1 MSHIQQLNY
10 ILFIPI
16 LVVGYVQAQPISK
29 QEAAEM
35 AIQYVLGISD
45 LQQRKQALVDQDID
59 TTNIRT
65 FATCGKARFYIV
77 NMPDSGWVI
86 ISGDERILPILAT
99 SPSGTFPLDNDIPP
113 AMLGLLNDYAD
124 EIAFVQ
130 DSCPEAT
137 INSGWL
143 AFREGVY
150 TISSSYN
157 GKNSSVYHSSNLL
170 STSRGEVQ
178 WNQNGCV
185 IDNGSN
191 DYCNYVYNKFCPVCT
206 IGSCGKSYVG
216 CVAVA
221 IAQIMWYWQWPY
233 YAYIP
238 SEISVNGTPSS
249 VLELHL
255 YDWKQMPPYLTT
267 STPLLQVDAVAGF
280 LRDCG
285 YAAHMKYCIE
295 DGSSSSISY
304 AKNALEDY
312 FGYEISAVRS
322 KSTTTNWIGKIK
334 DEIDNGRP
342 LYYRGSGTGGH
353 AFVVD
358 GYNESNLFHINWGW
372 GGLYNAYFSL
382 DNLVPID
389 GHNYNSMQKAIFGIH
404 PKPLCGGINVATM
417 TTTIGGN
424 YYSIN
429 TTGGPIILH
438 NVSLQSGNY
447 LYCYSGTQIQLTSG
461 FHAYRGSEIQLD
473 IRNFLCDDATGVYGI
488 SPDEYSVQNIY
499 SKSLQLKEKEE
510 TIVVVYPNPAN
521 SDVVVECAETIKAL
535 KLYSIS
541 GHELLMTQNV
551 DLHIADLPSG
561 IYILKIFTEHNVFQK
576 KIIKQ

>member
-295 DGSSSSISY
+295 DGSSSSMSY

-353 AFVVD
+353 FPA
-358 GYNESNLFHINWGW
+358 
-372 GGLYNAYFSL
+372 
-382 DNLVPID
+382 ID
-389 GHNYNSMQKAIFGIH
+389 
-404 PKPLCGGINVATM
+404 V
-417 TTTIGGN
+417 
-424 YYSIN
+424 
-429 TTGGPIILH
+429 
-438 NVSLQSGNY
+438 LQSV
-447 LYCYSGTQIQLTSG
+447 S
-461 FHAYRGSEIQLD
+461 RVMPD
-473 IRNFLCDDATGVYGI
+473 IV
-488 SPDEYSVQNIY
+488 S
-499 SKSLQLKEKEE
+499 
-510 TIVVVYPNPAN
+510 
-521 SDVVVECAETIKAL
+521 SDVVDMASEVRDLIATYRDNEDLITIGAYKAGQNL
-535 KLYSIS
+535 KVDRAVSLNDKINGFLKQKES
-541 GHELLMTQNV
+541 EL
-551 DLHIADLPSG
+551 
-561 IYILKIFTEHNVFQK
+561 EQK
-576 KIIKQ
+576 KGKVPLDKDFKQIFGEMATRYLQERGKEQSNRPYERETSKRLDFSYS